1 MNIDLTKYT
10 FVTHTRKDGRVETIA
25 FSTFGGKSVRG
36 KAICA
41 EGDTFDEEKG
51 KLLAA
56 ARCNAKVAAKRYNRA
71 KHKIVEAEKAVGEAT
86 KFYDAMR
93 HYRDDAYHAMIQAGS
108 FKNKLEEEL

>member
-1 MNIDLTKYT
+1 MSIDLTKYT
-10 FVTHTRKDGRVETIA
+10 FVTHTRKDGRVEVIA
-25 FSTFGGKSVRG
+25 ISTFAGKPVRG

-56 ARCNAKVAAKRYNRA
+56 ARCNAKVVAKRYARA
-71 KHKIVEAEKAVGEAT
+71 KQKIAEAEKAVADAT

-93 HYRDDAYHAMIQAGS
+93 HYRDDSYHTMIQAGS
-108 FKNKLEEEL
+108 FKNKIEGEL